1 MREYD
6 LPALPSYGKGYE
18 FRKMAA
24 EICNEALA
32 KAARYGVAN
41 AEVGELSVFAD
52 AIKTAIASYVD
63 VTAPVVS
70 TRVATGANTVTVT
83 FGSALEPST
92 SVPLSSVV
100 FTPART
106 VTAIVVSG
114 STMVITATGAIAT
127 DSVAYT
133 APSEQPKLMGKD
145 GNAVASF
152 SGVVA

>member
-52 AIKTAIASYVD
+52 AIKAAIASYVD
-63 VTAPVVS
+63 VSAPTVT
-70 TRVATGANTVTVT
+70 TRVRTNSTTATIT
-83 FGSALEPST
+83 FNAALDPST
-92 SVPLSSVV
+92 SVPVSAFTIGARVLSGVV
-100 FTPART
+100 
-106 VTAIVVSG
+106 VVG
-114 STMVITATGAIAT
+114 STIVITGVAITAADVVT
-127 DSVAYT
+127 YT
-133 APSEQPKLMGKD
+133 PPASGPKVYGKD
-145 GNAVASF
+145 GNPIATFTGAL
-152 SGVVA
+152 A